1 MNLLLRL
8 VRLVKPAMGADEP
21 ERDVMKSGFLL
32 TFLRDIFIA

>member
-8 VRLVKPAMGADEP
+8 VRPANPAMGADEP
-21 ERDVMKSGFLL
+21 ERDVMKNRFLL